1 MVKQKRSTT
10 YMRLAIFVLVLLCVN
25 VVNVEDA
32 MSKESTFIIPSHWST
47 GQLWNMI
54 KAAHWSSCKQ
64 V

>member
-32 MSKESTFIIPSHWST
+32 MSKESTFIIPSH
-47 GQLWNMI
+47 
-54 KAAHWSSCKQ
+54 
-64 V
+64 